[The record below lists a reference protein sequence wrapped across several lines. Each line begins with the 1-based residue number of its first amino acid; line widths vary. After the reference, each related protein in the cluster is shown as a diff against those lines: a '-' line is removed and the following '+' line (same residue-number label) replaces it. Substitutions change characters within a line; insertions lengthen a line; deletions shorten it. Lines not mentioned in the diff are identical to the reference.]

1 MSDKKRLDAF
11 GAGILGAIIG
21 LYIGLWCGKKAG
33 IEDES
38 SSHQINVQRILEQ
51 YPDTDEAFYEL
62 IKHGG
67 ELTEETRKEMRKWA
81 TEKVIKE
88 REERKLEK
96 EDK

>member
-1 MSDKKRLDAF
+1 MSPCLSLCLLAWP
-11 GAGILGAIIG
+11 LAIG
-21 LYIGLWCGKKAG
+21 HWRGVGHG
-33 IEDES
+33 REGES
-38 SSHQINVQRILEQ
+38 RQQQFNQQRILEQ
-51 YPDTDEAFYEL
+51 YPDTYHAFLEL